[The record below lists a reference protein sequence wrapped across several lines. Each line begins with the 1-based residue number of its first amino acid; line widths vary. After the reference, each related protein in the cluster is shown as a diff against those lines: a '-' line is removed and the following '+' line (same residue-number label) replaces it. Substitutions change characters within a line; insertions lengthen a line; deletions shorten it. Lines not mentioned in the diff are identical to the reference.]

1 MVVFAPTHPAVST
14 CNIQRPFSV
23 PGVTDLDE
31 AIDGNRLSQSVTTTR
46 QIGAQMLQIEINRG
60 APSENLNP

>member
-14 CNIQRPFSV
+14 CNIRRPFSV

-46 QIGAQMLQIEINRG
+46 QIGVQMLQIEINRG
-60 APSENLNP
+60 APSENLNL